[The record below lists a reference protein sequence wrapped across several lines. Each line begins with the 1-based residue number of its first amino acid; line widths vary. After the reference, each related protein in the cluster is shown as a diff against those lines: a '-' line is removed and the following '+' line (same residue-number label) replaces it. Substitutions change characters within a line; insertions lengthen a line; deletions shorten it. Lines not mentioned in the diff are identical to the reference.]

1 MTKNETLKLALE
13 ALRRSKKAV
22 SGNLDL
28 AGCAYGRNDPDG
40 HRYDDAKKALMT
52 LDKAITAIKEALSP
66 QRTWIGLDQT
76 TKPDIRHQTEAFFAG
91 VQWAETRLKELN
103 T

>member
-1 MTKNETLKLALE
+1 MRDFYLRLYMTLINKSCFE
-13 ALRRSKKAV
+13 R
-22 SGNLDL
+22 
-28 AGCAYGRNDPDG
+28 GCAC
-40 HRYDDAKKALMT
+40 YDDRDGYDTVEVIRRK
-52 LDKAITAIKEALSP
+52 
-66 QRTWIGLDQT
+66 WIGLDQT

>member
-1 MTKNETLKLALE
+1 MTEPIAFFHPHKGFYWAKPTKITAPVCIDVKPLKL
-13 ALRRSKKAV
+13 
-22 SGNLDL
+22 
-28 AGCAYGRNDPDG
+28 Y
-40 HRYDDAKKALMT
+40 T
-52 LDKAITAIKEALSP
+52 QSP
-66 QRTWIGLDQT
+66 QWIGLDQT